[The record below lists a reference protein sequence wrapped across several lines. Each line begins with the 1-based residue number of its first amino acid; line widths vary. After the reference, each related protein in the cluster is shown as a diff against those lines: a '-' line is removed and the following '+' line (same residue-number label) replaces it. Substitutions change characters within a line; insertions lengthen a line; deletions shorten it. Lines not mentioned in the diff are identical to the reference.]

1 MEKKQKY
8 RKIIAII
15 TLALSAVTVIAFV
28 MIWMPNAIADNIN
41 KKNSIKEG
49 VCIWVKVEK

>member
-28 MIWMPNAIADNIN
+28 MI
-41 KKNSIKEG
+41 
-49 VCIWVKVEK
+49 